1 MEEEKAT
8 QFVQLL
14 EEFIED
20 CGLDNITACNK
31 AQELLDI
38 INDK

>member
-1 MEEEKAT
+1 MEEEKAME
-8 QFVQLL
+8 FVKLL

-31 AQELLDI
+31 AQELLNI